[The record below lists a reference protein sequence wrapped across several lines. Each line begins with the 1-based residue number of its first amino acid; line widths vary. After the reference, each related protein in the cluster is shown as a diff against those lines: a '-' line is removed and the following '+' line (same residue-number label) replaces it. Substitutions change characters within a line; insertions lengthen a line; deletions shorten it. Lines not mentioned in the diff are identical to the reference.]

1 MQTLIFKNEKKSST
15 YINSVK
21 IVMLALALLTS
32 FSIAKAQIYTS
43 SFPAPIP
50 AGSYSSVSPSGVG
63 CLAPTLTNVEFI
75 ADANTANYASI
86 TGLLSAPLACTS
98 PTYSIRAK
106 LNFNGAVTA
115 APIGYQA
122 GFRVS
127 LNNVIAL
134 NVLQSNITLRT
145 YLGGVQQ
152 QSITGANI
160 LGLSLLTP
168 NTPTNIYFTAATT
181 FDEVELV
188 FNTSVISIGLALDYR
203 IYNAFGAAPG
213 TLPVTF
219 NGLSAKIQGGNLMVD
234 WNTESEKDN
243 DKFIVQGSSDGKS
256 WTDLGTVA
264 TKAPDG
270 NSSVK
275 ISYSFSRQWGD
286 TVLAGFGL
294 LGLLLLPAVRNRLM
308 RLGMLIVV
316 VSMVVACAKDNDGM
330 QNLEDGS
337 RAGKATY
344 IRIAQVD
351 KDGTTTYT
359 QPVVAKR

>member
-32 FSIAKAQIYTS
+32 FSIAKAQTYYSNFAT
-43 SFPAPIP
+43 P
-50 AGSYSSVSPSGVG
+50 AGNIITTAPGG
-63 CLAPTLTNVEFI
+63 ATCLAPTINNAQNIVDASLTN
-75 ADANTANYASI
+75 YAQIS
-86 TGLLSAPLACTS
+86 GLLSVPALCAPTS
-98 PTYSIRAK
+98 YSIRAK
-106 LNFNGAVTA
+106 LNTGGGTVPAT
-115 APIGYQA
+115 YQA
-122 GFRVS
+122 GFSISTSQILSATV
-127 LNNVIAL
+127 LGNAL
-134 NVLQSNITLRT
+134 TIRT
-145 YLGGVQQ
+145 YASGSLVETATGSTLLGV
-152 QSITGANI
+152 
-160 LGLSLLTP
+160 SLLTTP
-168 NTPTNIYFTAATT
+168 NVPANVYFTTT
-181 FDEVELV
+181 QPFDEIELILNPSGINV
-188 FNTSVISIGLALDYR
+188 TLGVDYR
-203 IYNAFGAAPG
+203 IYYAVAGPTG

-234 WNTESEKDN
+234 WSTESEQN
-243 DKFIVQGSSDGKS
+243 NSKFVVQGSSDGKS
-256 WTDLGTVA
+256 WTDLGTVV

-330 QNLEDGS
+330 QNPEDGS

-351 KDGTTTYT
+351 KDGTTTYI

>member
-1 MQTLIFKNEKKSST
+1 
-15 YINSVK
+15 
-21 IVMLALALLTS
+21 MLTIILGS
-32 FSIAKAQIYTS
+32 FSIAKAQTYYSNFAT
-43 SFPAPIP
+43 A
-50 AGSYSSVSPSGVG
+50 AGNYAVVTPSGSSCIV
-63 CLAPTLTNVEFI
+63 PTITSAENV
-75 ADANTANYASI
+75 ADNDLNNYAQIS
-86 TGLLSAPLACTS
+86 GLVSLPLGCENPS
-98 PTYSIRAK
+98 YSIRAK
-106 LNFNGAVTA
+106 LNTGGVS
-115 APIGYQA
+115 APGTYQA
-122 GFRVS
+122 GFR
-127 LNNVIAL
+127 IATSQIIGL
-134 NVLQSNITLRT
+134 NVLGSSFSIQT
-145 YLGGVQQ
+145 YEGGVLKQT
-152 QSITGANI
+152 SPASS
-160 LGLSLLTP
+160 LVGLELLTTP
-168 NTPTNIYFTAATT
+168 NVPADVYFTTT
-181 FDEVELV
+181 QSFDEVEIV
-188 FNTSVISIGLALDYR
+188 FNPSLINLGVGVDYR
-203 IYNAFGAAPG
+203 IYYAVAGPTG

-234 WNTESEKDN
+234 WNTESQKDN